1 MIIKIFGLS
10 EDAFKR
16 IKATLNKSWRKDSYV
31 DSDGLYYVT
40 LGENVIIKTASGR
53 DHITLDLGGT
63 LVDIMADEF
72 VTLKMC

>member
-1 MIIKIFGLS
+1 MIIKIYGLS

-16 IKATLNKSWRKDSYV
+16 IKATLNKRWKKDSYV
-31 DSDGLYYVT
+31 EDDGLYNVT

>member
-1 MIIKIFGLS
+1 MIIKIYGLS

-16 IKATLNKSWRKDSYV
+16 IKATLNKNWKKDSYV
-31 DSDGLYYVT
+31 DDGLYYVR
-40 LGENVIIKTASGR
+40 LGENVIVKAASGN

-63 LVDIMADEF
+63 LADIGSDEF